1 MIYKAKLAEQAERYD
16 GMLKLCLKIVNKLFY
31 NFTFTDMVK
40 EMTKVVEL
48 NNPLSVE
55 DRNLLSVAYKN
66 VIGARRASWRII
78 SSIEQKNPGEMIEDY
93 RKDVEKELTD
103 TCQDVLK
110 LLDKYLIPS
119 EESQTADVEAI
130 VFYYKM

>member
-1 MIYKAKLAEQAERYD
+1 
-16 GMLKLCLKIVNKLFY
+16 
-31 NFTFTDMVK
+31 
-40 EMTKVVEL
+40 MTKVVEL
-48 NNPLSVE
+48 RNPLSVE

-78 SSIEQKNPGEMIEDY
+78 SSIEQKGPEKMIEDY

-103 TCQDVLK
+103 TCQDVLE
-110 LLDKYLIPS
+110 LLDNYLIPS
-119 EESQTADVEAI
+119 EESQTDTEAI